1 MQAIRQ
7 SSRVT
12 LFVLLLVVL
21 AGSFALLAPKPVA
34 ALTCGPG
41 SYMGLVISYYTDST
55 FTKVSCVVACASG
68 NCAPTPYRRTHAI
81 CCPIL

>member
-21 AGSFALLAPKPVA
+21 AGSFALLTPKPA
-34 ALTCGPG
+34 AATCGPG
-41 SYMGLVISYYTDST
+41 SYMGVVIIYYTDST
-55 FTKVSCVVACASG
+55 FTKISCTDVCADG
-68 NCAPTPYRRTHAI
+68 NCDPTPYRRIHGT
-81 CCPIL
+81 CCPI